1 MLINQ
6 ISKLEVAYV
15 RDYRSE
21 FADQGY
27 LYQAVCVA
35 VFGTQVHGKGKEVE
49 EDPCHRYERLHL
61 IGVTHEHIPHRSRG
75 MGGAY
80 CRSYYLEVRMKTRN
94 QKARE
99 IQNLTGVIMA
109 TAGFISVMV
118 IGSLT
123 WYNAPSLL
131 LGVYLLTTRRLIAG
145 WDD

>member
-1 MLINQ
+1 
-6 ISKLEVAYV
+6 
-15 RDYRSE
+15 
-21 FADQGY
+21 
-27 LYQAVCVA
+27 
-35 VFGTQVHGKGKEVE
+35 
-49 EDPCHRYERLHL
+49 
-61 IGVTHEHIPHRSRG
+61 
-75 MGGAY
+75 
-80 CRSYYLEVRMKTRN
+80 MKTRN

-123 WYNAPSLL
+123 WYNTPSLL

>member
-1 MLINQ
+1 
-6 ISKLEVAYV
+6 
-15 RDYRSE
+15 
-21 FADQGY
+21 
-27 LYQAVCVA
+27 
-35 VFGTQVHGKGKEVE
+35 
-49 EDPCHRYERLHL
+49 
-61 IGVTHEHIPHRSRG
+61 
-75 MGGAY
+75 
-80 CRSYYLEVRMKTRN
+80 MKTRN